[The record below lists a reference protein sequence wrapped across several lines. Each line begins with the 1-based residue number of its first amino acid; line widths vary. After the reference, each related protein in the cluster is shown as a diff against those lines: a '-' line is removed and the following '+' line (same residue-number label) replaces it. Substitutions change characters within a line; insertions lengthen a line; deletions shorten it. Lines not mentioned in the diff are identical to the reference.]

1 MWVHCVCIF
10 CLWEIYF
17 WQKIGGSVWHF
28 RMWKWNNG
36 WQGILY
42 SSLGL
47 VGVLFLLLV
56 FPHTGNLF
64 FVCSFYCYCFHMPV
78 GLVSVLLVF
87 PDAMDL
93 FLGSVSFVL
102 LIFLQTENLFSD
114 LVGVLFILSMFPHN
128 SHLHVLGPCRY
139 LIY

>member
-1 MWVHCVCIF
+1 
-10 CLWEIYF
+10 
-17 WQKIGGSVWHF
+17 
-28 RMWKWNNG
+28 
-36 WQGILY
+36 
-42 SSLGL
+42 
-47 VGVLFLLLV
+47 
-56 FPHTGNLF
+56 
-64 FVCSFYCYCFHMPV
+64 MPV